1 MRLSLAFLISTFFP
15 ICVAADYK
23 SVDSAATSAFDRM
36 PPVVVVD
43 VIAGNCG
50 ANAGVNPKAAYCTSQ
65 NTIYLSELASNLPET
80 PYLIAH
86 LYGHAAQV
94 RHGVADVAFAAIRSR
109 PNEEAA
115 LRGMVTRQVECLA
128 GMYMA
133 LAGLNDL
140 SLMDWLNDEPFTGS
154 HWSRNPLSRGPQVSI
169 GLAARDEWFQIGQKA
184 VHPSACSVIEMNAEL
199 LVNAYKN

>member
-1 MRLSLAFLISTFFP
+1 MRLSFAFLISTFFP
-15 ICVAADYK
+15 TCAAADYK
-23 SVDSAATSAFDRM
+23 SVESAATSAFDRM
-36 PPVVVVD
+36 PPVVVVE

-50 ANAGVNPKAAYCTSQ
+50 ANAGVNPKTAYCTSQ
-65 NTIYLSELASNLPET
+65 NTIFVSEQATNLPET

-94 RHGVADVAFAAIRSR
+94 RHGVADVAFAVIRSR

-133 LAGLNDL
+133 LAGLKEL
-140 SLMDWLNDEPFTGS
+140 SLTDWFNEEPFIGS
-154 HWSRNPLSRGPQVSI
+154 HWGRNPLSRGPGVSI

-184 VHPSACSVIEMNAEL
+184 VHPSACSVGEMNAEL
-199 LVNAYKN
+199 LVRAYNN